1 MADSARVTELIKTI
15 AADGALRDRLASADD
30 AGRAEILDS
39 LGFGDVTPADV
50 AANAANFLPQ
60 TVEEV
65 DDAELEA
72 VAGGGDGDTV
82 TTTTTTTTVTA
93 AASAAVAT

>member
-1 MADSARVTELIKTI
+1 MADSDRVVLLIRTI
-15 AADGALRDRLASADD
+15 AGDPSLRERLAAASDVD
-30 AGRAEILDS
+30 RAAILDE

-50 AANAANFLPQ
+50 AANAAQFLPQ
-60 TVEEV
+60 SVEEV
-65 DDAELEA
+65 DEAELET
-72 VAGGGDGDTV
+72 VAGGGDTT